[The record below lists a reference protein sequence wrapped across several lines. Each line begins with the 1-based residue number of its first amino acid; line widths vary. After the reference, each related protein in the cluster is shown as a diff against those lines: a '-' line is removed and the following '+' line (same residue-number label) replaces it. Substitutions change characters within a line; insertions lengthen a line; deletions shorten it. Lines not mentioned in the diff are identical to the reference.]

1 MLNPARALAR
11 QFIRRSPAT
20 LLGVGVAISAIDF
33 AAIYAAAAKDGVL
46 VIDQG
51 VGLLNHYGLF
61 STVFG
66 NAIFLYAAK
75 KYYDGV
81 CSVGNSMAVVN
92 KAVVKAP
99 LDDLKGMIEARGKY
113 QFVMYLLVIFGTL
126 SWVSNLTIHVGGDPV
141 AKWGLV
147 FDSLDHLRSFYVGRL
162 HLFYSWIIITP
173 FIAYVMI
180 CSSLQLRRA
189 MKTASNKGQLR
200 YDLLNPDQ
208 RGGFG
213 FVDNAL
219 LAFNGVA
226 AVAYIEITMHI
237 ETFARMN
244 LEHLADYIILTTLL
258 IGINRMFFADMYAT
272 IRKLR
277 LESLNKVKDEV
288 FKNDKLSFEI
298 LKYCYERRVSTSS
311 IANFVIQAGAIA
323 VPGIVKLWPFIVKA
337 FTRVGGT

>member
-11 QFIRRSPAT
+11 QFLRRSPAA
-20 LLGVGVAISAIDF
+20 LLGIGVAISLIDF
-33 AAIYAAAAKDGVL
+33 AAIYAAAARDGVL
-46 VIDQG
+46 LINQG

-61 STVFG
+61 STLFG

-81 CSVGNSMAVVN
+81 YSIRNSMAVVD
-92 KAVVKAP
+92 KTVVKSS
-99 LDDLKGMIEARGKY
+99 LDGLTAMIEARGKY
-113 QFVMYLLVIFGTL
+113 KFVLYLLVIFGTL
-126 SWVSNLTIHVGGDPV
+126 CWVSNLAIHVIGNPV

-147 FDSLDHLRSFYVGRL
+147 FDSLEHPWSFIVGRL

-180 CSSLQLRRA
+180 CSSLQLRRVMTIA
-189 MKTASNKGQLR
+189 LNKGQLR

-219 LAFNGVA
+219 LAFNSVA
-226 AVAYIEITMHI
+226 ALAYIEITMHI

-244 LEHLADYIILTTLL
+244 LEHVADYIILTALL
-258 IGINRMFFADMYAT
+258 IGINKMFFADMYAT
-272 IRKLR
+272 IRGLR

-288 FKNDKLSFEI
+288 FKKDKLSFEI
-298 LKYCYERRVSTSS
+298 LKYCYERRMSTSS

-323 VPGIVKLWPFIVKA
+323 VPGIVKLWPFIVKV
-337 FTRVGGT
+337 FNRV